1 MEDHGDVVVG
11 DAAAGD
17 DGVVVEVD
25 PDWNGI
31 HWVEAT
37 AMVLVGARSGMVEEH
52 QMQAIVGQTELLR
65 SQSSSSPGPDEDA
78 LADGRLAL
86 GSWSPGH

>member
-1 MEDHGDVVVG
+1 MEDHGDVV
-11 DAAAGD
+11 AGD
-17 DGVVVEVD
+17 SVAGGGGVVEED

-37 AMVLVGARSGMVEEH
+37 ATVLVGARSGMVGEH
-52 QMQAIVGQTELLR
+52 QMQVIVGQTELLR
-65 SQSSSSPGPDEDA
+65 SQSSSSPDPDEDA

-86 GSWSPGH
+86 GSSSLGH